1 MRRKDREI
9 TEISL
14 IENVIRNSL
23 VCRLGMSRNDQP
35 YVVPLCF
42 AYSDNTLYFHSA
54 GEDLKLEILQQNPNV
69 CVELEI
75 LQQNPNVCVEFDID
89 QEVIQG
95 DKPCKWT
102 MKYRSVIGFGKGSL
116 VEDLEEKKK
125 GLDAIMQHYA
135 GRSFEYVEAAIE
147 NTVIIKVE
155 VESMTGKKSGF

>member
-1 MRRKDREI
+1 MRREDKAIHDRDAVEAI
-9 TEISL
+9 
-14 IENVIRNSL
+14 IRDSL
-23 VCRLGMSRNDQP
+23 VCRLALSDENSP

-42 AYSDNTLYFHSA
+42 GYKDNTLYFHSSPE
-54 GEDLKLEILQQNPNV
+54 GKKIEILRKNGNV
-69 CVELEI
+69 CF
-75 LQQNPNVCVEFDID
+75 EFDID
-89 QEVIQG
+89 QEVVQD

-102 MKYRSVIGFGKGSL
+102 MNYRSVIAFGKGSV

-155 VESMTGKKSGF
+155 VESMTGKKSGY

>member
-9 TEISL
+9 TDIAL
-14 IENVIRNSL
+14 IEDVIRNSL

-42 AYSDNTLYFHSA
+42 AYNDNTLYFHSA
-54 GEDLKLEILQQNPNV
+54 GEGLK
-69 CVELEI
+69 LEI

-89 QEVIQG
+89 QKVVQD
-95 DKPCKWT
+95 DKSCKWS
-102 MKYRSVIGFGKGSL
+102 MKYRSVIGFGKGSV